1 VVTDVITYGH
11 QGQIYNRMIGAKG
24 TILPRQIV
32 KD

>member
-1 VVTDVITYGH
+1 VITYGH